1 MAVNMFFC
9 YICTRPFRIQVYM
22 IFFMYVLVRHAFPN
36 KLDPSTSVFGELC
49 RLVLKLWILTTPG
62 APWPLIAAVPQV
74 DAGPSL
80 TLGVV
85 GAGLIYVHVYLTSI
99 YLLKLYK
106 IKAMIPVS
114 TSFTTLLLYINWE
127 GLTSPSIATPLPRP
141 VLTPLIRENVSSKI
155 AIFPAKSGSCLHF
168 QVRTSQMKRKQTTN
182 QRIWRVLI

>member
-1 MAVNMFFC
+1 MFFC

-36 KLDPSTSVFGELC
+36 KLDPSTSVFGELYMQTSSEAMDPHNT
-49 RLVLKLWILTTPG
+49 RR
-62 APWPLIAAVPQV
+62 AVATHSRCPTS
-74 DAGPSL
+74 GRRTL

-114 TSFTTLLLYINWE
+114 TSFTTLLLYIN
-127 GLTSPSIATPLPRP
+127 
-141 VLTPLIRENVSSKI
+141 
-155 AIFPAKSGSCLHF
+155 
-168 QVRTSQMKRKQTTN
+168 
-182 QRIWRVLI
+182 